1 MRIWSP
7 GIPDASD
14 KDAVE
19 EILRAHQRRAVRV
32 QAALR
37 VSVVVVAFAV
47 ILLIRPREH
56 LWATVA
62 LTALY
67 AAWSA
72 GMMVASWNEQRR
84 GPLAYAVPLV
94 DLPLLT
100 VILVVSGDFTDP
112 SWSSPFSEDAFVFIP
127 LLAAFQLR
135 PWITAL
141 SGAAATLTYA
151 AASGLGHLHAN
162 PDLQF
167 TVGHAL
173 FIAMVSIAAV
183 VLSLIQQSR
192 VGMIT
197 ELAGQRSD
205 LLART
210 VAAGDRERR
219 DLAEALH
226 DGPLQ
231 SVLAARLDLDEAR
244 GTPPDG
250 DGLAESLGRAEGALR
265 DAARQL
271 RSSVTELHPAVLER
285 AGVARALEELALRSA
300 RRGGFEVRFTSD
312 ATTAGRDADRVL
324 YQCGRELLSNVVRH
338 AEAGHVEVTLTL
350 TGPVAVLEVRDDGV
364 GLPQGHLA
372 LGDRLADGHIGLAA
386 QRVRVEEA
394 GGTMVLTAN
403 TPKGTAARI
412 TLPLDRARSGDATG
426 GASAGTTDGTTD
438 GTTADAVGDRSGG
451 GGTGR

>member
-1 MRIWSP
+1 MRAMRIWAP
-7 GIPDASD
+7 GLPDATD
-14 KDAVE
+14 KNAVE
-19 EILRAHQRRAVRV
+19 EILRAHQQRGVRV

-37 VSVVVVAFAV
+37 ASVVVVALAV
-47 ILLIRPREH
+47 FLLITPREH
-56 LWATVA
+56 PGAT
-62 LTALY
+62 LGLMLLY

-72 GMMVASWNEQRR
+72 AMIVTSWR
-84 GPLAYAVPLV
+84 GPDLRLLALAVPLV

-100 VILVVSGDFTDP
+100 VILSVSGDFTDP
-112 SWSSPFSEDAFVFIP
+112 NWSSPFSEDAFVFVP
-127 LLAAFQLR
+127 LLAACQLR
-135 PWITAL
+135 PWITAV
-141 SGAAATLTYA
+141 SGAGATLTYA
-151 AASGLGHLHAN
+151 IASDIGHQHAN

-173 FIAMVSIAAV
+173 FIAMISVAGV

-192 VGMIT
+192 VRMIV
-197 ELAGQRSD
+197 ELAGQRSQ

-231 SVLAARLDLDEAR
+231 NVLAARLDLDEAR
-244 GTPPDG
+244 DAPTHGG
-250 DGLAESLGRAEGALR
+250 GLGEALGRAEGALR
-265 DAARQL
+265 EAARQL

-312 ATTAGRDADRVL
+312 ATTVGRDADRVL
-324 YQCGRELLSNVVRH
+324 YQCGRELLANVVRH
-338 AEAGHVEVTLTL
+338 ARATHVEVLL
-350 TGPVAVLEVRDDGV
+350 ALAGPVAVLEVTDDGV
-364 GLPQGHLA
+364 GLPPGPRA
-372 LGDRLADGHIGLAA
+372 VGGRLADGHIGLAA

-403 TPKGTAARI
+403 APRGTAARI
-412 TLPLDRARSGDATG
+412 TLPLD
-426 GASAGTTDGTTD
+426 GAG
-438 GTTADAVGDRSGG
+438 AVTR
-451 GGTGR
+451 GTGA

>member
-7 GIPDASD
+7 GIPDAAD
-14 KDAVE
+14 RDAVE

-62 LTALY
+62 LTTLY

-72 GMMVASWNEQRR
+72 AMMAVTWHEEGRVGR

-100 VILVVSGDFTDP
+100 VILIVSGDFTDP

-151 AASGLGHLHAN
+151 VASGLGHLHAN

-173 FIAMVSIAAV
+173 FIAMISIASV

-192 VGMIT
+192 VAMIT
-197 ELAGQRSD
+197 ELARQRSE

-231 SVLAARLDLDEAR
+231 NVLAARLDLDEAR

-250 DGLAESLGRAEGALR
+250 GGLAEALGRAEGALR

-285 AGVARALEELALRSA
+285 AGVARALEELAQRSA

-312 ATTAGRDADRVL
+312 VTTAGREADRVL
-324 YQCGRELLSNVVRH
+324 YQCGRELLVNVVRH
-338 AEAGHVEVTLTL
+338 AEAAHVEVLLTL
-350 TGPVAVLEVRDDGV
+350 AGPVAVLEVRDDGV
-364 GLPQGHLA
+364 GLPSGHLA

-412 TLPLDRARSGDATG
+412 TLPLDRPRSGD
-426 GASAGTTDGTTD
+426 GAGSGSAGAGN
-438 GTTADAVGDRSGG
+438 
-451 GGTGR
+451 GR

>member
-7 GIPDASD
+7 GLPDAAD
-14 KDAVE
+14 RDAVE

-62 LTALY
+62 LTLLY
-67 AAWSA
+67 AVWSA
-72 GMMVASWNEQRR
+72 AMMVASWR
-84 GPLAYAVPLV
+84 GQGRNALALAVPLV

-100 VILVVSGDFTDP
+100 VLLCVSGDFTDP
-112 SWSSPFSEDAFVFIP
+112 TWASPFSEDAFVFIP

-151 AASGLGHLHAN
+151 VASGVGHLHAN

-173 FIAMVSIAAV
+173 FIAMISVASV

-197 ELAGQRSD
+197 ELARQRSD

-231 SVLAARLDLDEAR
+231 NVLAARLDLDEAR
-244 GTPPDG
+244 DAPPQG
-250 DGLAESLGRAEGALR
+250 DGLAEALGRAEGAMR
-265 DAARQL
+265 EAARQL

-312 ATTAGRDADRVL
+312 VTTAGRDADRVL
-324 YQCGRELLSNVVRH
+324 YQCGRELLANVVRH
-338 AEAGHVEVTLTL
+338 ARAASVEVLL
-350 TGPVAVLEVRDDGV
+350 ELAGPVAVLEVRDDGV
-364 GLPQGHLA
+364 GLPHGHLA

-412 TLPLDRARSGDATG
+412 TLPLDPAR
-426 GASAGTTDGTTD
+426 DG
-438 GTTADAVGDRSGG
+438 R
-451 GGTGR
+451 